1 MVQVHLDAP
10 HHARLWDLGIFSLGH
25 KGDAMTKILALILA
39 GALASLTLASC
50 TGKAEDSG
58 ESAAE

>member
-1 MVQVHLDAP
+1 
-10 HHARLWDLGIFSLGH
+10 
-25 KGDAMTKILALILA
+25 MTKILALILA